1 MARRRRLEP
10 LNAEEL
16 ARVRA
21 DAASRHDA
29 RPNIGA
35 LGAAPIAQI
44 ASDSMAEQKREI
56 DRLREETMAARADAA
71 RMIEAE
77 ARGLLLADVDLD
89 DIDVDYLSRD
99 RLPGGVED
107 DAWRALRSSIQA
119 HGQRTPIELAAIPD
133 GRRPYGLIAGYRRIA
148 ALQRLW
154 EETGAPRWRTVR
166 AIVRTPTTLGQAFL
180 CMVEENE
187 IRQNLGFFERGR
199 ICLRAV
205 EQGAFPS
212 IEAAV
217 EALFSAASPAKRSK
231 VRSFVLLVE
240 ELGDLLR
247 YPRDLGERL
256 GLRLAMAI
264 KAGQG
269 GALRRL
275 VGEHGAVAASP
286 EHEQALLARC
296 LDRLRR
302 APTNGAGR
310 PAPAAR
316 AASAGAFDEAGIG
329 LTLRLRRR
337 SDGVTFT
344 LCGAISDEEA
354 ALASAALLDAVRRKR
369 GADTV

>member
-10 LNAEEL
+10 LNEDDL

-29 RPNIGA
+29 RPSIGA

-56 DRLREETMAARADAA
+56 DRLREEAMAARADAG

-77 ARGLLLADVDLD
+77 ARGLLLTDVDLR

-99 RLPGGVED
+99 RLPAAVED
-107 DAWRALRSSIQA
+107 DAWRALRNSIQA
-119 HGQRTPIELAAIPD
+119 HGQRTPIELAPILE
-133 GRRPYGLIAGYRRIA
+133 GRTPYGLIAGYRRIA

-154 EETGAPRWRTVR
+154 EETGDPRWRTVR

-212 IEAAV
+212 TEAAV

-240 ELGDLLR
+240 ELGDLLQH
-247 YPRDLGERL
+247 PRDLGERL

-275 VGEHGAVAASP
+275 VGEHGAIVASP

-296 LDRLRR
+296 LDHLRR
-302 APTNGAGR
+302 PPTTGGA
-310 PAPAAR
+310 AHAALPAA
-316 AASAGAFDEAGIG
+316 STEAGLG
-329 LTLRLRRR
+329 LALRLRKR

-344 LCGAISDEEA
+344 LIGVISDEEVA
-354 ALASAALLDAVRRKR
+354 VASTALLDAVRRKR
-369 GADTV
+369 GADPT